1 MKRDYSIDVARGIAC
16 LLVIIGHIHSTPALL
31 HTWVYSFHMP
41 LFFAI
46 SGMVMKTEE
55 PLSVFVKKRVNETL
69 AMPFSQLFDLCS
81 LKRGAG

>member
-46 SGMVMKTEE
+46 SGMVMKNEE
-55 PLSVFVKKRVNETL
+55 PLSVFVKKRVNGLLLPYINLSIIVFMRFKTNW
-69 AMPFSQLFDLCS
+69 
-81 LKRGAG
+81 